1 MRKILLSLAMT
12 ILLSWSAKAQEYNAT
27 MFGIVSDGLQNN
39 TGAIQYAID
48 FISQKGG
55 GKLNFFV
62 GRYLTGSLEL
72 KSNVTIELHE
82 GAVLLASPNW
92 NDYLPNSTNQRAL
105 LKGEHISNFK
115 LIGKGVI
122 EAQPRK
128 FYRLT
133 SELNEKG
140 HIAIN
145 DNDYPSLMLLNNC
158 KQITVEGILFQQ
170 FVNKALITKESTDL
184 QLKNIIVRSQE
195 PHTVGLILE
204 NSSAIHLESIYLE
217 TKGKAVEKDQQ
228 TTFTL
233 IQNCITANGKSAL

>member
-12 ILLSWSAKAQEYNAT
+12 ILWSWSVKAQEYNAT
-27 MFGIVSDGLQNN
+27 MFGIVSDGLHNN

-48 FISQKGG
+48 FISEKGG

-92 NDYLPNSTNQRAL
+92 NDYVPSASNQRAL
-105 LKGEHISNFK
+105 LKGDGISNFK

-122 EAQPRK
+122 EAQPLK
-128 FYRLT
+128 FYRL
-133 SELNEKG
+133 SSQLNEKG
-140 HIAIN
+140 YITIK
-145 DNDYPSLMLLNNC
+145 DKDYPSLMLLNNC
-158 KQITVEGILFQQ
+158 NQITVDGILFQQ
-170 FVNKALITKESTDL
+170 FVNKALISKESTNL
-184 QLKNIIVRSQE
+184 QLKNLIIRSHE
-195 PHTVGLILE
+195 PHTVGLLLE
-204 NSSAIHLESIYLE
+204 NSSATHVEGIYLE
-217 TKGKAVEKDQQ
+217 TKGRAVEKDQQ
-228 TTFTL
+228 TTFKL